1 MNESKIGAF
10 SFRFS
15 QEDIDV
21 QFQYKVS
28 QFKFADRVQSVTLQ
42 IVAHGI
48 VLFPPTLIPC
58 EVNCVPSQVVPGVIF
73 ILALVTSFL

>member
-21 QFQYKVS
+21 QFHYKVS

-48 VLFPPTLIPC
+48 VLLPP
-58 EVNCVPSQVVPGVIF
+58 S
-73 ILALVTSFL
+73 SFLQTVQMIIS